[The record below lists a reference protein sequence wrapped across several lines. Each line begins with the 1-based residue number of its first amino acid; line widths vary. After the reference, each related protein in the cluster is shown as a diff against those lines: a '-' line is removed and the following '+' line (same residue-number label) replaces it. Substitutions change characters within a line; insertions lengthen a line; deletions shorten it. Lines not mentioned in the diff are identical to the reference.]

1 MSFIAE
7 LKRRNVLRVGTA
19 YIVAAWLVI
28 QVVET
33 LFPIYGLGDGAI
45 RLVITLLAIGL
56 VPTVIFAWAF
66 ELTPDGL
73 KRDSEVDRS
82 QSIAPDTGRKLDRM
96 IMVVLALALG
106 YFAFDK
112 FVLEPQRE
120 AALKEQKV
128 AAVEAAR
135 EQGRVEA
142 LIASYGDNSIAVLPF
157 VNMSDD
163 AGNEYFSDGISEELL
178 NLLASIPELRV
189 VSRTSAFFYKDKD
202 VKLRQVAEELN
213 VAHILEG
220 SVRKAGDRVRI
231 TAQLIEARSDTHLW
245 SETYDRRLDDI
256 FAIQDEIALMVV
268 EQLRI
273 TLLGEAP
280 HVAQADPEAYALQ
293 LQARAL
299 RRQRTPEAYE
309 QAVALYQQAL
319 AVDPAYPT
327 AWTGLA
333 LTYINQATIAQRP
346 LAEGYAL
353 AREAVDRALALDPNY
368 ALAHSGLAWIAM
380 RRDGNLAA
388 AAGHFRHALAL
399 APADPDI
406 LGNASALAISLGRAE
421 QAVVVN
427 EYLSAQ
433 DPVNPTGHGNM
444 GFYYLYA
451 QRPDD
456 AIASFRRALQLS
468 PGYRAARY
476 GIGVALLMKG
486 EAEAA
491 LAEMQ
496 QEPSEAWRMVGL
508 PMAYHAL
515 GRGAESDAAL
525 AELIARHEQDW
536 AYNIAY
542 VFAYRGEGD
551 RVFEW
556 LDKAVAAQDTGLAE
570 ITVQH
575 LFGEFRDD
583 PRWLPLLRTLGRAPD
598 QLAAIEFE
606 IPLPRR

>member
-45 RLVITLLAIGL
+45 RVVITLLAIGL

-66 ELTPDGL
+66 ELTPEGL
-73 KRDSEVDRS
+73 KRDSEVDHS
-82 QSIAPDTGRKLDRM
+82 QSIAPGAGRKLDRM

-106 YFAFDK
+106 FFAFDK

-120 AALKEQKV
+120 AALQEQKV

-135 EQGRVEA
+135 QQGRVEA
-142 LIASYGDNSIAVLPF
+142 LIESYGDNSIAVLPF

-178 NLLASIPELRV
+178 NLLARIPELRV
-189 VSRTSAFFYKDKD
+189 VSRTSAFYYKDKNI
-202 VKLRQVAEELN
+202 KLDKVAAELN

-268 EQLRI
+268 DQLKI

-280 HVAQADPEAYALQ
+280 HVDQADPEAYALQ

-299 RRQRTPEAYE
+299 GRQRTPEGYE
-309 QAVALYQQAL
+309 QAVVLYQQAL
-319 AVDPAYPT
+319 ALDPGYAT
-327 AWTGLA
+327 AWTALA
-333 LTYINQATIAQRP
+333 MTYINQAIIGQRSYG
-346 LAEGYAL
+346 EGYSL
-353 AREAVDRALALDPNY
+353 ARDAVDRALALDPDY
-368 ALAHSGLAWIAM
+368 ALAHSGLGWIAM
-380 RRDGNLAA
+380 RRDGDLAA
-388 AAGHFRHALAL
+388 AAGHFRQALAL

-406 LGNASALAISLGRAE
+406 LGDTSALAISLGRLE
-421 QAVVVN
+421 QAIAVS
-427 EYLSAQ
+427 EYMSAQ
-433 DPVNPTGHGNM
+433 DPVNPTAHGNL
-444 GFYYLYA
+444 GFCYLYA
-451 QRPDD
+451 ERPDD

-476 GIGVALLMKG
+476 GIGLALLKKG

-496 QEPSEAWRMVGL
+496 EEPSEAWRMIGL

-515 GRGAESDAAL
+515 GRSMESDAAL
-525 AELIARHEQDW
+525 AELIAKHEQDW

-542 VFAYRGEGD
+542 VFAYRDEGD
-551 RVFEW
+551 HVFEW
-556 LDKAVAAQDTGLAE
+556 LDKAVDAQDTGLAE
-570 ITVQH
+570 ITVQP

-583 PRWLPLLRTLGRAPD
+583 PRWLPLLRTLGRAPE

-606 IPLPRR
+606 VTLPGR